1 MCRIH
6 TNIKFGERWNTLK
19 GFIRPAL
26 GRRNL
31 DMVTDAHVSKVS
43 ISDWQVPD
51 TKQATQLLSQCAICV
66 LYKVLLVIDHIKS
79 LCYLWCKTMGNLSS
93 EFSMQFWKKRLDFL
107 LFFLFVFRPCYF
119 YFISKTSFKLVSLSF
134 WSLNYKIL
142 STCIN
147 LFPKH

>member
-43 ISDWQVPD
+43 ISDRQVPD
-51 TKQATQLLSQCAICV
+51 KKRRNSCHSVLYASCLKFFLLSNI
-66 LYKVLLVIDHIKS
+66 LKVL
-79 LCYLWCKTMGNLSS
+79 CYRWCKTKGNLSS
-93 EFSMQFWKKRLDFL
+93 ELVCSSEKKNIQSFCSSSFSS
-107 LFFLFVFRPCYF
+107 FVRT
-119 YFISKTSFKLVSLSF
+119 TS
-134 WSLNYKIL
+134 IL
-142 STCIN
+142 SLKLHLN
-147 LFPKH
+147 